1 MQPKNKFKLRA
12 APTPEILAQRQRDAE
27 ALLRLDDWTE
37 EPSRQPLRHAE
48 TGAYTSAEAF
58 VRAAGTEGPPDSRT
72 PPTRIL
78 PLAEALKP
86 VLGPPGKPA
95 RPWHDADPA
104 VVHPY
109 NIQLPKPLQH
119 KLDFVWKRQDCKSM
133 KAFVVDALTREV
145 DRILKE
151 LGETP

>member
-1 MQPKNKFKLRA
+1 MSPKNKFRLRQ
-12 APTPEILAQRQRDAE
+12 APTPESLAQRQRDAE
-27 ALLRLDDWTE
+27 ALLKLDAWTE
-37 EPSRQPLRHAE
+37 EPSRVPLQA
-48 TGAYTSAEAF
+48 GMEAF
-58 VRAAGTEGPPDSRT
+58 ANAAGTEGPPDART
-72 PPTRIL
+72 LPVHPL
-78 PLAEALKP
+78 PLPQARKP
-86 VLGPPGKPA
+86 VLAPPDKPQ

-119 KLDFVWKRQDCKSM
+119 KLDFVWKRRDCKSM

-145 DRILKE
+145 DRILRE

>member
-1 MQPKNKFKLRA
+1 MQPKNKFKLRT
-12 APTPEILAQRQRDAE
+12 APTPEVLAQRQRDAE
-27 ALLRLDDWTE
+27 ALLQLDAWTE
-37 EPSRQPLRHAE
+37 EPSRHPLQA
-48 TGAYTSAEAF
+48 GMDAF
-58 VRAAGTEGPPDSRT
+58 VAAAGTGGPPDART
-72 PPTRIL
+72 L
-78 PLAEALKP
+78 PGYPMPLPKAREP
-86 VLGPPGKPA
+86 VLAPPGKPV
-95 RPWHDADPA
+95 RPWRDADPA

-145 DRILKE
+145 DRILRE

>member
-1 MQPKNKFKLRA
+1 MQPKNKFRLRA

-27 ALLRLDDWTE
+27 ALLKLDEWTE

-48 TGAYTSAEAF
+48 TQAYGSADTF
-58 VRAAGTEGPPDSRT
+58 VNAAGTGGPPDART
-72 PPTRIL
+72 LPGYPL
-78 PLAEALKP
+78 PLAPIQKP
-86 VLGPPGKPA
+86 VLAPPDKPA

-145 DRILKE
+145 DRILTE